1 MLLLTSSLR
10 TDHPDNIEII
20 RYDLAN
26 NVSFIDE
33 VGGLNAATSGTLE
46 DINTGDFSG
55 AVGEGDILRFTDSEL
70 AIITDINTTSPQ
82 RFVITDGADTNP
94 VEQFVVDSTN
104 GNTSILGDV
113 TVNANFTLAGST
125 TANSQVLTITTG
137 GSSPVTTFTV
147 DSARVILAS
156 RVTLV
161 LVAQTVTD

>member
-1 MLLLTSSLR
+1 MSYTSL
-10 TDHPDNIEII
+10 I
-20 RYDLAN
+20 R
-26 NVSFIDE
+26 I
-33 VGGLNAATSGTLE
+33 
-46 DINTGDFSG
+46 
-55 AVGEGDILRFTDSEL
+55 

-104 GNTSILGDV
+104 GNTTILGDV

-147 DSARVILAS
+147 DSTTGGTCLKGDFGADGTNCDRLTLIPRQVLPP
-156 RVTLV
+156 LV
-161 LVAQTVTD
+161 LVTSGWFTVRSEDDPPEQHW